1 MKASGVFRK
10 ASLDR
15 FASPEQLD
23 RLLQVTQPRGWIAL
37 VGLGFLVGSA
47 VLWGFEGSIP
57 SRVAGQGIL
66 LKSGGVLE
74 IAASAGGRITDVAV
88 NVGDAV
94 REGQVVARVA
104 QPEVLNRIRQV
115 RLLLENLRVEQRLT
129 ATHTEEE
136 VALQLAQL
144 SQRRDGLE
152 QSIAAVLDS
161 LRWQRERVA
170 VQQRLVDQGR
180 LTRQT
185 VLGSRQQM
193 HATEERLR
201 AHREQLAALRLER
214 LTMEARNARTLQATD
229 HQVASAMV
237 ELEQLEREL
246 KDMSEIVSTF
256 TGRIIEIM
264 IERGD
269 MVTPGEPLLRL
280 DRTGRTVMGL
290 EAVIYVSSEH
300 GKRIRAGMEVRIAPA
315 SVAPEEHGY
324 MLGTV
329 TYVSDFPTTSRAIQ
343 RTLRNPELVAALS
356 RGDAPY
362 EIRADLQLDPATVSG
377 YKWSSSAGPPT
388 DVLTG
393 TLCVARITVERRR
406 PFEMVIPMLREQL
419 GVQESW

>member
-1 MKASGVFRK
+1 MKDNGVFRK

-15 FASPEQLD
+15 LASPEQLD
-23 RLLQVTQPRGWIAL
+23 KLLQVTRLRGWIAL
-37 VGLGFLVGSA
+37 VALGFLVGSA

-74 IAASAGGRITDVAV
+74 IAAAAGGRITDVAV
-88 NVGDAV
+88 HVGDVV

-115 RLLLENLRVEQRLT
+115 RLSLDNLRAAHHL
-129 ATHTEEE
+129 ATTHAEDE

-144 SQRRDGLE
+144 GRRRDGLE
-152 QSIAAVLDS
+152 QSIAAAVDR
-161 LRWQRERVA
+161 LRWQREKIA
-170 VQQRLVDQGR
+170 AQQRLVDQGR

-185 VLGSRQQM
+185 VLDSRQQM

-201 AHREQLAALRLER
+201 ANRQQLADLRLER
-214 LTMEARNARTLQATD
+214 LAMEARNARTLQTSE
-229 HQVASAMV
+229 HQVVMARV
-237 ELEQLEREL
+237 ELEQLEREM

-256 TGRIIEIM
+256 TGRIIEI
-264 IERGD
+264 IAERGD
-269 MVTPGEPLLRL
+269 VVAPGQPLLRL
-280 DRTGRTVMGL
+280 DRTGRTVKGL
-290 EAVIYVSSEH
+290 EAVIYVPSAH
-300 GKRIRAGMEVRIAPA
+300 GKRIHAGMEVRIAPA

-324 MLGTV
+324 MIGTV

-343 RTLRNPELVAALS
+343 RTLRNPELVTALS

-377 YKWSSSAGPPT
+377 YRWSSAAGPPLEI
-388 DVLTG
+388 LTG

-406 PFEMVIPMLREQL
+406 PVEMVIPILREQF
-419 GVQESW
+419 GV

>member
-1 MKASGVFRK
+1 MKDNGVFRK

-15 FASPEQLD
+15 LASPEQLD
-23 RLLQVTQPRGWIAL
+23 KLLQVTRLRGWIAL
-37 VGLGFLVGSA
+37 VALGFLVGSA

-74 IAASAGGRITDVAV
+74 IAAAAGGRITDVAV
-88 NVGDAV
+88 HIGDVV

-115 RLLLENLRVEQRLT
+115 RLSLDNLRAAHHL
-129 ATHTEEE
+129 ATTHAEDE

-144 SQRRDGLE
+144 GRRRDGLE
-152 QSIAAVLDS
+152 QSIAAAVDR
-161 LRWQRERVA
+161 LRWQREKIA
-170 VQQRLVDQGR
+170 AQQRLVDQGR

-185 VLGSRQQM
+185 VLDSRQQM

-201 AHREQLAALRLER
+201 ANRRQLADLRLER
-214 LTMEARNARTLQATD
+214 LAMEARNARTLQTSE
-229 HQVASAMV
+229 HQVVMARV
-237 ELEQLEREL
+237 ELEQLEREM

-256 TGRIIEIM
+256 TGRIIEI
-264 IERGD
+264 IAERGD
-269 MVTPGEPLLRL
+269 VVAPGQPLLRL
-280 DRTGRTVMGL
+280 DRTGRTVKGL
-290 EAVIYVSSEH
+290 EAVIYVPSAH
-300 GKRIRAGMEVRIAPA
+300 GKRIHAGMEVRIAPA

-324 MLGTV
+324 MIGTV

-343 RTLRNPELVAALS
+343 RTLRNPELVTALS

-377 YKWSSSAGPPT
+377 YRWSSAAGPPLEI
-388 DVLTG
+388 LTG

-406 PFEMVIPMLREQL
+406 PVEMVIPILREQF
-419 GVQESW
+419 GV

>member
-1 MKASGVFRK
+1 MKNKDSVFRK

-15 FASPEQLD
+15 LASPEQLD
-23 RLLQVTQPRGWIAL
+23 RLLQVTRPRGWIAL
-37 VGLGFLVGSA
+37 VALGFLVGSA

-74 IAASAGGRITDVAV
+74 IAAGASGRITDVAV
-88 NVGDAV
+88 NVGDVV

-104 QPEVLNRIRQV
+104 QPDVLNRIRQV
-115 RLLLENLRVEQRLT
+115 RLALDNLRVEHRMV
-129 ATHTEEE
+129 ATHSEEE

-144 SQRRDGLE
+144 SQRREGLG
-152 QSIAAVLDS
+152 QSIAAAVDS
-161 LRWQRERVA
+161 LRWQRERIA
-170 VQQRLVDQGR
+170 AQQRLVDQGR

-185 VLGSRQQM
+185 VIDSRQRM

-201 AHREQLAALRLER
+201 ANRRQLAELRLQR
-214 LTMEARNARTLQATD
+214 LAMEARNARTLQTSEHEIAR
-229 HQVASAMV
+229 AMAD
-237 ELEQLEREL
+237 LERLEREM
-246 KDMSEIVSTF
+246 KDMSEIVSIF
-256 TGRIIEIM
+256 NGRIIEIM
-264 IERGD
+264 TEKGD
-269 MVTPGEPLLRL
+269 VVAPGQPLLRL
-280 DRTGRTVMGL
+280 DRTGRTVKGL
-290 EAVIYVSSEH
+290 EAVVYVPSAH
-300 GKRIRAGMEVRIAPA
+300 GKRIRTGMEVQIAPA

-324 MLGTV
+324 MIGTV

-377 YKWSSSAGPPT
+377 YKWSSSAGPPM
-388 DVLTG
+388 DILTG

-406 PFEMVIPMLREQL
+406 PVEMVIPLFREQF
-419 GVQESW
+419 GI

>member
-1 MKASGVFRK
+1 MKKDGGVFRK

-15 FASPEQLD
+15 LASPEQLD
-23 RLLQVTQPRGWIAL
+23 KLLQVTRLRGWIAL
-37 VGLGFLVGSA
+37 VALGFLVGSA

-74 IAASAGGRITDVAV
+74 IAAATGGRITDVAV
-88 NVGDAV
+88 HVGDVV

-115 RLLLENLRVEQRLT
+115 RLSLDNRRAAHHL
-129 ATHTEEE
+129 ATTHAEDE
-136 VALQLAQL
+136 VALQVAQL
-144 SQRRDGLE
+144 GRRRDGLE
-152 QSIAAVLDS
+152 QSIAAAVDR
-161 LRWQRERVA
+161 LRWQREKIA
-170 VQQRLVDQGR
+170 AQQRLVDQGR

-185 VLGSRQQM
+185 VIDSRQQM

-201 AHREQLAALRLER
+201 ANRQQLADLRLER
-214 LTMEARNARTLQATD
+214 LAMEARNARTLQTSE
-229 HQVASAMV
+229 HQVAMARV
-237 ELEQLEREL
+237 ELEQLEREM
-246 KDMSEIVSTF
+246 KDLSEIVSTF
-256 TGRIIEIM
+256 TGRIIEI
-264 IERGD
+264 IAERGD
-269 MVTPGEPLLRL
+269 VVAPGQPLLRL
-280 DRTGRTVMGL
+280 DRTGRTVKGL
-290 EAVIYVSSEH
+290 EAVVYVPSAH
-300 GKRIRAGMEVRIAPA
+300 GKRIHAGMEVRIAPA

-324 MLGTV
+324 MIGTV

-377 YKWSSSAGPPT
+377 YRWSSAAGPPMEI
-388 DVLTG
+388 LTG

-406 PFEMVIPMLREQL
+406 PVEMVIPILREQF
-419 GVQESW
+419 GV

>member
-1 MKASGVFRK
+1 MKDSGVFRK

-15 FASPEQLD
+15 LASPEQLD
-23 RLLQVTQPRGWIAL
+23 KLLQVTRLRGWIAL
-37 VGLGFLVGSA
+37 VALGFLVGSA

-74 IAASAGGRITDVAV
+74 IAAAAGGRITDVAV
-88 NVGDAV
+88 HVGDVV

-115 RLLLENLRVEQRLT
+115 RLSLDNLRAAHHL
-129 ATHTEEE
+129 ATTHAEDE

-144 SQRRDGLE
+144 GRRRDGLE
-152 QSIAAVLDS
+152 QSIAAAVDR
-161 LRWQRERVA
+161 LRWQREKIA
-170 VQQRLVDQGR
+170 AQQRLVDQGR

-185 VLGSRQQM
+185 VLDSRQQM

-201 AHREQLAALRLER
+201 ANRQQLADLRLER
-214 LTMEARNARTLQATD
+214 LAMEARNARTLQTSE
-229 HQVASAMV
+229 HQVVMARV
-237 ELEQLEREL
+237 ELEQLEREM

-256 TGRIIEIM
+256 TGRIIEI
-264 IERGD
+264 IAERGD
-269 MVTPGEPLLRL
+269 VVTPGQPLLRL
-280 DRTGRTVMGL
+280 DRTGRTVKGL
-290 EAVIYVSSEH
+290 EAVIYVPSAH
-300 GKRIRAGMEVRIAPA
+300 GKRIHAGMEVRIAPA

-324 MLGTV
+324 MIGTV

-343 RTLRNPELVAALS
+343 RTLRNPELVTALS

-377 YKWSSSAGPPT
+377 YRWSSAAGPPLEI
-388 DVLTG
+388 LTG

-406 PFEMVIPMLREQL
+406 PVEMVIPILREQF
-419 GVQESW
+419 GV

>member
-1 MKASGVFRK
+1 MKDNGVFRK

-15 FASPEQLD
+15 LASPEQLD
-23 RLLQVTQPRGWIAL
+23 KLLQVTRLRGWIAL
-37 VGLGFLVGSA
+37 VALGFLVGSA

-74 IAASAGGRITDVAV
+74 IAAAAGGRITDVAV
-88 NVGDAV
+88 HVGDVV

-115 RLLLENLRVEQRLT
+115 RLSLDNLRAAHHL
-129 ATHTEEE
+129 ATTHAEDE

-144 SQRRDGLE
+144 GRRRDGLA
-152 QSIAAVLDS
+152 QSIAAAVDR
-161 LRWQRERVA
+161 LRWQREKIA
-170 VQQRLVDQGR
+170 AQQRLVDQGR

-185 VLGSRQQM
+185 VLDSRQQM

-201 AHREQLAALRLER
+201 ANRQQLADLRLER
-214 LTMEARNARTLQATD
+214 LAMEARNARALQTSE
-229 HQVASAMV
+229 HQVVMARV
-237 ELEQLEREL
+237 ELEQLEREM

-256 TGRIIEIM
+256 TGRIIEI
-264 IERGD
+264 IAERGD
-269 MVTPGEPLLRL
+269 VVAPGQPLLRL
-280 DRTGRTVMGL
+280 DRTGRTVKGL
-290 EAVIYVSSEH
+290 EAVIYVPSAH
-300 GKRIRAGMEVRIAPA
+300 GKRIHAGMEVRIAPA

-324 MLGTV
+324 MIGTV

-343 RTLRNPELVAALS
+343 RTLRNPELVTALS

-377 YKWSSSAGPPT
+377 YRWSSAAGPPLEI
-388 DVLTG
+388 LTG

-406 PFEMVIPMLREQL
+406 PVEMVIPILREQF
-419 GVQESW
+419 GV

>member
-1 MKASGVFRK
+1 MKDSGVFRK

-15 FASPEQLD
+15 LASPEQLD
-23 RLLQVTQPRGWIAL
+23 KLLQVTRLRGWIAL
-37 VGLGFLVGSA
+37 VALGFLVGSA

-74 IAASAGGRITDVAV
+74 IAAAAGGRITDVAV
-88 NVGDAV
+88 HVGDVV

-115 RLLLENLRVEQRLT
+115 RLSLDNLRAAHHL
-129 ATHTEEE
+129 ATTHAEDE

-144 SQRRDGLE
+144 GRRRDGLE
-152 QSIAAVLDS
+152 QSIAAAVDR
-161 LRWQRERVA
+161 LRWQREKIA
-170 VQQRLVDQGR
+170 AQQRLVDQGR

-185 VLGSRQQM
+185 VLDSRQQM

-201 AHREQLAALRLER
+201 ANRQQLADLRLER
-214 LTMEARNARTLQATD
+214 LAMEARNARTLQTSE
-229 HQVASAMV
+229 HQVVMARV
-237 ELEQLEREL
+237 ELEQLEREM

-256 TGRIIEIM
+256 TGRIIEI
-264 IERGD
+264 IAERGD
-269 MVTPGEPLLRL
+269 VVAPGQPLLRL
-280 DRTGRTVMGL
+280 DRTGRTVKGL
-290 EAVIYVSSEH
+290 EAVIYVPSAH
-300 GKRIRAGMEVRIAPA
+300 GKRIHAGMEVRIAPA

-324 MLGTV
+324 MIGTV

-343 RTLRNPELVAALS
+343 RTLRNPELVTALS

-377 YKWSSSAGPPT
+377 YRWSSAAGPPLEI
-388 DVLTG
+388 LTG

-406 PFEMVIPMLREQL
+406 PVEMVIPILREQF
-419 GVQESW
+419 GV

>member
-1 MKASGVFRK
+1 MKNSGLFRK

-15 FASPEQLD
+15 LASPEQLD
-23 RLLQVTQPRGWIAL
+23 KLLQVTRPRGWIAL
-37 VGLGFLVGSA
+37 VALGFLVGSA

-74 IAASAGGRITDVAV
+74 IAAGAGGRITDVAV
-88 NVGDAV
+88 NVGDVV

-104 QPEVLNRIRQV
+104 QPDVLNRIRQV
-115 RLLLENLRVEQRLT
+115 RLTLDNLRVEHRFV
-129 ATHTEEE
+129 ATRAEEE
-136 VALQLAQL
+136 VALQLAQIN
-144 SQRRDGLE
+144 QRRDGID
-152 QSIAAVLDS
+152 QSIAAAVDS
-161 LRWQRERVA
+161 LGWQREKVA
-170 VQQRLVDQGR
+170 AQRQLVDQGR

-185 VLGSRQQM
+185 VINSRQEM

-201 AHREQLAALRLER
+201 ASRQQLAALRLER
-214 LTMEARNARTLQATD
+214 LAIEARNARALQTSE
-229 HQVASAMV
+229 HQVARAMV
-237 ELEQLEREL
+237 ELEQLEREM

-264 IERGD
+264 AERGD
-269 MVTPGEPLLRL
+269 VAAPGQPLLRL
-280 DRTGRTVMGL
+280 DRTGRTVKGL
-290 EAVIYVSSEH
+290 EAVIYVPSAH

-324 MLGTV
+324 MIGTV

-377 YKWSSSAGPPT
+377 YKWSSSSGPPV
-388 DVLTG
+388 DILTG
-393 TLCVARITVERRR
+393 TLCGARITIERRR
-406 PFEMVIPMLREQL
+406 PVEMLIPLFREQF
-419 GVQESW
+419 GV

>member
-1 MKASGVFRK
+1 MKKDGGVFRK

-15 FASPEQLD
+15 LASPEQLD
-23 RLLQVTQPRGWIAL
+23 KLLQVTRLRGWIAL
-37 VGLGFLVGSA
+37 VALGFLVGSA

-74 IAASAGGRITDVAV
+74 IAAATGGRITDVAV
-88 NVGDAV
+88 HVGDVV

-115 RLLLENLRVEQRLT
+115 RLSLDNRRAAHQL
-129 ATHTEEE
+129 ATTHAEDE
-136 VALQLAQL
+136 VALQVAQL
-144 SQRRDGLE
+144 GRRRDGLE
-152 QSIAAVLDS
+152 QSIAAAVDR
-161 LRWQRERVA
+161 LRWQREKIA
-170 VQQRLVDQGR
+170 AQQRLVDQGR

-185 VLGSRQQM
+185 VIDSRQQM

-201 AHREQLAALRLER
+201 ANRQQLADLRLER
-214 LTMEARNARTLQATD
+214 LAMEARNARTLQTSE
-229 HQVASAMV
+229 HQVAMARV
-237 ELEQLEREL
+237 ELEQLEREM
-246 KDMSEIVSTF
+246 KDLSEIVSTF
-256 TGRIIEIM
+256 TGRIIEI
-264 IERGD
+264 IAERGD
-269 MVTPGEPLLRL
+269 VVAPGQPLLRL
-280 DRTGRTVMGL
+280 DRTGRTVKGL
-290 EAVIYVSSEH
+290 EAVVYVPSAH
-300 GKRIRAGMEVRIAPA
+300 GKRIHAGMEVRIAPA

-324 MLGTV
+324 MIGTV

-377 YKWSSSAGPPT
+377 YRWSSAAGPPMEI
-388 DVLTG
+388 LTG

-406 PFEMVIPMLREQL
+406 PVEMVIPILREQF
-419 GVQESW
+419 GV

>member
-1 MKASGVFRK
+1 MKGNGVFRK

-15 FASPEQLD
+15 LASPEQLD
-23 RLLQVTQPRGWIAL
+23 KLLQVTRLRGWIAL
-37 VGLGFLVGSA
+37 VALGFLVGSA

-74 IAASAGGRITDVAV
+74 IAAAAGGRITDVAV
-88 NVGDAV
+88 HVGDVV

-115 RLLLENLRVEQRLT
+115 RLSLDNLRAAHHL
-129 ATHTEEE
+129 ATTHAEDE

-144 SQRRDGLE
+144 GRRRDGLE
-152 QSIAAVLDS
+152 QSIAAAVDR
-161 LRWQRERVA
+161 LRWQREKIA
-170 VQQRLVDQGR
+170 AQQRLVDQGR

-185 VLGSRQQM
+185 VLDSRQQM

-201 AHREQLAALRLER
+201 ANRQQLADLRLER
-214 LTMEARNARTLQATD
+214 LAMEARNARTLQTSE
-229 HQVASAMV
+229 HQVVMARV
-237 ELEQLEREL
+237 ELEQLEREM

-256 TGRIIEIM
+256 TGRIIEI
-264 IERGD
+264 IAERGD
-269 MVTPGEPLLRL
+269 VVAPGQPLLRL
-280 DRTGRTVMGL
+280 DRTGRTVKGL
-290 EAVIYVSSEH
+290 EAVIYVPSAH
-300 GKRIRAGMEVRIAPA
+300 GKRIHAGMEVRIAPA

-324 MLGTV
+324 MIGTV

-343 RTLRNPELVAALS
+343 RTLRNPELVTALS

-377 YKWSSSAGPPT
+377 YRWSSAAGPPLEI
-388 DVLTG
+388 LTG

-406 PFEMVIPMLREQL
+406 PVEMVIPILREQF
-419 GVQESW
+419 GV